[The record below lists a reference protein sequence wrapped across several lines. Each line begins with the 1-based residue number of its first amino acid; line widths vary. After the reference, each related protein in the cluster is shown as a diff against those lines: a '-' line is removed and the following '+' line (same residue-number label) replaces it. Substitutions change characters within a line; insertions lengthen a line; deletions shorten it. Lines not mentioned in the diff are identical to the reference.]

1 MIYSWKT
8 GSRISID
15 AERAFLEMSSL
26 QDITPSN
33 VLELAKNEDTEL
45 HGAFE
50 WDDSVAAEKYRLGQA
65 RHLIQCIVVRQDT
78 DAKEDV
84 QRVFQ
89 ISSEKSTYQPI
100 RYFLE
105 HKDEHTRLLERAKSE
120 LYAFQRRYGK
130 LAELEEVF
138 NAINEL

>member
-1 MIYSWKT
+1 MIYTWKT
-8 GSRISID
+8 GSCISID
-15 AERAFLEMSSL
+15 AEQAYAEMSSL
-26 QDITPSN
+26 SEITPAN
-33 VLELAKNEDTEL
+33 VLELARDEDTEL

-65 RHLIQCIVVRQDT
+65 RHLIQCIVVRQD
-78 DAKEDV
+78 DDKKENV

-89 ISSEKSTYQPI
+89 ISSERSTYQPI

-105 HKDEHTRLLERAKSE
+105 NKDEHTRLFERAKSE
-120 LYAFQRRYGK
+120 LHAFQRRYEK